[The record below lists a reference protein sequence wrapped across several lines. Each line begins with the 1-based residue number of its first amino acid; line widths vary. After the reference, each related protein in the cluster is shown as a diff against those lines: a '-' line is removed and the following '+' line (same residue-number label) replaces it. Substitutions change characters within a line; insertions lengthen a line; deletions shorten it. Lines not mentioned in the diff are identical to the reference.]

1 MWFLIPKKIP
11 IRLIQL
17 FLTLVF
23 LKLKIFSYSFKDQF
37 QKEKRFNYKL
47 SVINQDLSAFFLN
60 TIYTL
65 IKIIG
70 KLFIKRFLALAK
82 KKPYNKTSNYGIYY
96 SQSREK
102 SELIPIGK
110 VRSNFVGTEFLI
122 YDNGKN
128 HKEALVPVEERKVLA
143 GIVYV
148 SN

>member
-1 MWFLIPKKIP
+1 M
-11 IRLIQL
+11 
-17 FLTLVF
+17 
-23 LKLKIFSYSFKDQF
+23 
-37 QKEKRFNYKL
+37 
-47 SVINQDLSAFFLN
+47 
-60 TIYTL
+60 
-65 IKIIG
+65 
-70 KLFIKRFLALAK
+70 AK

-143 GIVYV
+143 GIVYEKNIFG
-148 SN
+148 SKGPRKMRLIRPDPLNATDF